1 MKWLLLLGLLCVYG
15 IWGQGLAKVE
25 ENRAVVEELL
35 AQFERHERAVYWV
48 AMASGMALLISLGLF
63 VLRDANRQLVAQLMA
78 GYDAGELDLRDT
90 SGEIAVV
97 LGDGPRLREKTA
109 GRAWTSTTRRARCGL
124 RCTWMTRSGPNLNW
138 RNRRDIW
145 IR

>member
-1 MKWLLLLGLLCVYG
+1 MKWLLLPGLLCVYG

-25 ENRAVVEELL
+25 ENRAVMEELL

-48 AMASGMALLISLGLF
+48 AIASGMA
-63 VLRDANRQLVAQLMA
+63 QLTA
-78 GYDAGELDLRDT
+78 GYNAGELDLRDT

-109 GRAWTSTTRRARCGL
+109 GRAWTSTTRRARRGL
-124 RCTWMTRSGPNLNW
+124 RCTWMTRSGQNLNW

>member
-1 MKWLLLLGLLCVYG
+1 MKLLLLLGLLCVYG

-25 ENRAVVEELL
+25 ENRAVMEELL

-78 GYDAGELDLRDT
+78 GYNAGELDLRDA

-109 GRAWTSTTRRARCGL
+109 GRAWTSRRG
-124 RCTWMTRSGPNLNW
+124 G
-138 RNRRDIW
+138 RDAGFVVLG
-145 IR
+145 

>member
-35 AQFERHERAVYWV
+35 ARYERHERAVYWV

-97 LGDGPRLREKTA
+97 LDDGPRLRE
-109 GRAWTSTTRRARCGL
+109 
-124 RCTWMTRSGPNLNW
+124 
-138 RNRRDIW
+138 
-145 IR
+145 

>member
-1 MKWLLLLGLLCVYG
+1 M
-15 IWGQGLAKVE
+15 
-25 ENRAVVEELL
+25 EELL
-35 AQFERHERAVYWV
+35 PQFERHERAVYWV
-48 AMASGMALLISLGLF
+48 AMASGMALLISLWLF
-63 VLRDANRQLVAQLMA
+63 VLRDANRQLVAQLMV
-78 GYDAGELDLRDT
+78 GYDAGHLDLRDT

-109 GRAWTSTTRRARCGL
+109 GRPWTSTTRRARCGL
-124 RCTWMTRSGPNLNW
+124 RCTWMTRSGPKLNW

>member
-1 MKWLLLLGLLCVYG
+1 MKLLLLLGLLCVYG

-25 ENRAVVEELL
+25 ENRAVMEELL

-78 GYDAGELDLRDT
+78 GYNAGELDLRDA

-109 GRAWTSTTRRARCGL
+109 GRAWTSTTRRARRGL
-124 RCTWMTRSGPNLNW
+124 RCTWMIRSGPNLNW